1 MARTLI
7 LLRHGKSDWSQ
18 PVSDRDR
25 PLAKRG
31 RRQAPYS
38 GQWLAEQNIIPNL
51 VIVSPATRAQQ
62 TWEHVAEP
70 LTAAATER
78 MRVQTEEW
86 AYTFAGSDLMALL
99 ESVPDPVH
107 TVMLVGHNPAF
118 EELVEALTGSYVRIK
133 TSGIAIIDFPHVGFT
148 PGTGTLRY
156 AGRPADPDHD
166 AETDT
171 GDTGDEL
178 P

>member
-1 MARTLI
+1 MARTLM
-7 LLRHGKSDWSQ
+7 LLRHGKSDWSK

-31 RRQAPYS
+31 RRQAPAS
-38 GQWLAEQNIIPNL
+38 GEWLAAQGIIPNL

-62 TWEHVAEP
+62 TWERVADS
-70 LTAAATER
+70 LRDASTAE

-118 EELVEALTGSYVRIK
+118 EELAQSLTGEFVRIK
-133 TSGIAIIDFPHVGFT
+133 TSGIAIIDFPAVGFI
-148 PGTGTLRY
+148 PGSGTLRY
-156 AGRPADPDHD
+156 AGRPADPNHEDGWNP
-166 AETDT
+166 AITREQ
-171 GDTGDEL
+171 L